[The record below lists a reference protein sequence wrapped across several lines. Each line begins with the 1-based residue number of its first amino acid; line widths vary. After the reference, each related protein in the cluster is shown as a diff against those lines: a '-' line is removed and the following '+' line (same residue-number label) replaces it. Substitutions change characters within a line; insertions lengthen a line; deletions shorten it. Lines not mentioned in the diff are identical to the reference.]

1 MKKFTSIKENV
12 TEEPIYDEGKIYLI
26 AQEEVPEE
34 TIGYLCYINDCKLL
48 GLLED
53 SSDVYIIQTP
63 KGKEKQTGE
72 FFTKR
77 YPDIIA
83 SYDFIDIRE
92 NITKQKI
99 DEIVDDLDQFKV
111 ETIESTLNKKKLNK
125 ETYNRKLETIIEK
138 IKELQIK

>member
-1 MKKFTSIKENV
+1 M
-12 TEEPIYDEGKIYLI
+12 
-26 AQEEVPEE
+26 
-34 TIGYLCYINDCKLL
+34 
-48 GLLED
+48 
-53 SSDVYIIQTP
+53 
-63 KGKEKQTGE
+63 GE

-83 SYDFIDIRE
+83 SYDVIDIRE